1 MEICFQ
7 RHLRRAYPCFL
18 FLLIFL
24 LFPRLLLVF
33 GKHSIALLNR
43 RGQSALL
50 HVLVKSRSFILI
62 NIQHSA
68 SQNWAHLLSAAIDIL
83 LFYVRSF
90 LIREALT
97 YGALNCSSTFVSPVY
112 VMVT

>member
-7 RHLRRAYPCFL
+7 RHLRRAYPCFS

-24 LFPRLLLVF
+24 LFPRLLLFV
-33 GKHSIALLNR
+33 GKHGIAPLNR
-43 RGQSALL
+43 L
-50 HVLVKSRSFILI
+50 
-62 NIQHSA
+62 
-68 SQNWAHLLSAAIDIL
+68 IDIL

-97 YGALNCSSTFVSPVY
+97 YGALNCSSIFVSRVY
-112 VMVT
+112 IMVT

>member
-33 GKHSIALLNR
+33 GKHS
-43 RGQSALL
+43 QSALL
-50 HVLVKSRSFILI
+50 HVLNCALSSFILI

-68 SQNWAHLLSAAIDIL
+68 SQNWAHLQLSAAIDIL
-83 LFYVRSF
+83 LFYVP
-90 LIREALT
+90 LT
-97 YGALNCSSTFVSPVY
+97 YGALNCSSTFMSPVY
-112 VMVT
+112 VVVT

>member
-7 RHLRRAYPCFL
+7 HHLRRAYPCFL

-24 LFPRLLLVF
+24 LFPRLLLFF
-33 GKHSIALLNR
+33 GKHGIALLNR

-50 HVLVKSRSFILI
+50 HVLNCALLSSFLI

-68 SQNWAHLLSAAIDIL
+68 SQNWAPLTDIL

-97 YGALNCSSTFVSPVY
+97 YGALNCSSIFVSRVY

>member
-50 HVLVKSRSFILI
+50 HVLNRALSSFILI
-62 NIQHSA
+62 NIQHFA

-112 VMVT
+112 VMV

>member
-7 RHLRRAYPCFL
+7 RHLRRAYPCFS

-24 LFPRLLLVF
+24 LFPRLLLFF
-33 GKHSIALLNR
+33 GKHGIAPLNR
-43 RGQSALL
+43 EARPPYCMSC
-50 HVLVKSRSFILI
+50 
-62 NIQHSA
+62 
-68 SQNWAHLLSAAIDIL
+68 DIL

-97 YGALNCSSTFVSPVY
+97 YGALNCSSIFVSRVY
-112 VMVT
+112 VMV